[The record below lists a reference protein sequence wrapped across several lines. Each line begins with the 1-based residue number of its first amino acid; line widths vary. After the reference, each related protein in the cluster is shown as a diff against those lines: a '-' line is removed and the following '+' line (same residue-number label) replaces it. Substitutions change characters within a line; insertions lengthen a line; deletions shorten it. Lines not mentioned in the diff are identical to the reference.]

1 MQNLYEALK
10 NADVGLLPTLAQVWG
25 VDANRL
31 KPDELT
37 LALADAMLD
46 RSRVETQWDALSDQA
61 RGAMQL
67 LIANQMKMPR
77 KQFELTYGAI
87 RKMGRGQIERVQ
99 PHKQPATPAEGLY
112 YRGFI
117 AEGFEQ
123 SKAGMRP
130 IVYIPADLAE
140 RLPVHKTAYTDL
152 QDMDDDLLLLD
163 DDGEAGGTAGVF
175 GLDDHEVENVQPT
188 DTSLVDDMVTLL
200 AYLRIHSANVEGD
213 TLIADDQEA
222 LLPHMLK
229 ASDTRLTFLFAVGIS
244 AELITTQEGQAY
256 PKRSGLQPWLQA
268 KRSEQV
274 RRLAD
279 AWRESTTYRDL
290 WHVPG
295 LYPDPQGFPYDM
307 LVGREAL
314 INFIKDYAPLDQWW
328 SLDDFIEVLKRVDPS
343 FQRPGGDYDSWYI
356 RNDAGEYLNGFESWD
371 AVEGALLEYY
381 LTGPMHW
388 LGLVDLAEDAVRL
401 TAYGRA
407 FVGAMAWPS
416 PPEQSEN
423 ITVRDDGVLLVS
435 RKVSRTDRFQVAR
448 FTSWRA
454 GDDPYE
460 YKLDASGLQQAAMQ
474 GINTQQISAFL
485 GRHSGQ
491 LPPVVARLLDTWQGG
506 AAGQATLERLLVL
519 RTVSEEVLDRIY
531 EEPSLRRYLGARL
544 GPTAGIIRGDADAL
558 EQALDEIGLSVEVIE

>member
-506 AAGQATLERLLVL
+506 AAGQATFERLLVL